1 MTTGGSG
8 TGRVAERLRVVV
20 AGTEAPADPRAV
32 ALARALRDAGAE
44 VVLTGVPRS
53 AGQLAATVV
62 QEDADAVGL
71 AGAPP
76 GLLADVLERLSGAGV
91 DDVAAFVLGGPED
104 GNLPAGV
111 RRFADGTPPDEVVAA
126 LHRAG
131 GTGSAAP
138 APAPGPRPDGG
149 AGGRV
154 P

>member
-8 TGRVAERLRVVV
+8 SERVTERLRVVV
-20 AGTEAPADPRAV
+20 AGPDAPEDPRAV

-71 AGAPP
+71 AGAAP
-76 GLLADVLERLSGAGV
+76 GLLADLLGRLSGAGV
-91 DDVAAFVLGGPED
+91 DDVTAFVLGGPED
-104 GNLPAGV
+104 GDLPAGV
-111 RRFADGTPPDEVVAA
+111 RRFPDGTPPGDVVAA

-131 GTGSAAP
+131 GTGAAAP
-138 APAPGPRPDGG
+138 GRHPGEG
-149 AGGRV
+149 AGERAL
-154 P
+154 